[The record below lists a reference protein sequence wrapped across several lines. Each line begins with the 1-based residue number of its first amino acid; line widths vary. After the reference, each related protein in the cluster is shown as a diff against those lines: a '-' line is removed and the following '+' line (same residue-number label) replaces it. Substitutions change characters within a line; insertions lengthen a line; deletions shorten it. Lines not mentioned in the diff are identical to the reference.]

1 MTDEK
6 TKLKIHSVKNYY
18 KDLSRRVKEKESK
31 FKSPTKSFNIK
42 IKLDFVAFR
51 F

>member
-6 TKLKIHSVKNYY
+6 TKLKIHSIKNYY
-18 KDLSRRVKEKESK
+18 KNLSRRVKEKESK
-31 FKSPTKSFNIK
+31 FKSLTTSFNIK
-42 IKLDFVAFR
+42 VQFYFVAFR